1 MSFCHFAR
9 LNPCPFI
16 ARALLS
22 AERLTSGGAR
32 TPLHPAHCQLAY
44 LKAEKDAIECSLQS
58 GDNIYIELM
67 TKEAD
72 KHADPVHGKRYAGEV
87 KPSSYRAAYL
97 WSSHTECVKKTIS
110 VHSAER
116 IKWTI
121 GFPLDIGQAREV
133 RVEPTNSVEAD
144 INAIN
149 ASGYE

>member
-1 MSFCHFAR
+1 M
-9 LNPCPFI
+9 
-16 ARALLS
+16 
-22 AERLTSGGAR
+22 
-32 TPLHPAHCQLAY
+32 
-44 LKAEKDAIECSLQS
+44 QS

-72 KHADPVHGKRYAGEV
+72 KHTDPVHGKCYAGEV

-110 VHSAER
+110 VHSAEG
-116 IKWTI
+116 IKRTI
-121 GFPLDIGQAREV
+121 GFPLDIGQPREV

>member
-1 MSFCHFAR
+1 MSFCHFER

-16 ARALLS
+16 ARALFS
-22 AERLTSGGAR
+22 AERLVSGGDNTTTSR
-32 TPLHPAHCQLAY
+32 SLPVGLFVGP
-44 LKAEKDAIECSLQS
+44 KRIAIECSLQS

-72 KHADPVHGKRYAGEV
+72 KHTDPVHGKCYAGEV

-110 VHSAER
+110 VHSAEG
-116 IKWTI
+116 IKRTI
-121 GFPLDIGQAREV
+121 GFPLDIGQPREV

>member
-1 MSFCHFAR
+1 MA
-9 LNPCPFI
+9 
-16 ARALLS
+16 
-22 AERLTSGGAR
+22 
-32 TPLHPAHCQLAY
+32 
-44 LKAEKDAIECSLQS
+44 
-58 GDNIYIELM
+58 
-67 TKEAD
+67 KEAD
-72 KHADPVHGKRYAGEV
+72 KHADPVYGKCYAGEV